1 MHKFDILQFMR
12 VKLSIWLVVAILLA
26 AACKKEEGGSACKE
40 VPTSLASVLPE
51 IEPFMIDTGRI
62 SPATWLGRPQPDGRL
77 IQEPI
82 NLIVL
87 DEKATSEASAEARL
101 TAAFTK
107 AGFAPRYGHSSGY
120 WGKMNGDLY
129 AQQPSVRDF
138 AFSDYMW
145 VFTNNHARMFGPY
158 IHEGIYVWIG
168 SSSRE
173 RGIAHD
179 YVSFRISRDAMVKE
193 MVNYGAADDAGCYFL
208 NNKIDNANVS
218 TGDHD
223 GFAGVLVLK

>member
-1 MHKFDILQFMR
+1 MSL
-12 VKLSIWLVVAILLA
+12 KLSILCILAMFLSI
-26 AACKKEEGGSACKE
+26 ACKKEDGNTCKE
-40 VPTSLASVLPE
+40 IPSSLKSVLPE
-51 IEPFMIDTGRI
+51 IESFMIDTNKT
-62 SPATWLGRPQPDGRL
+62 SPATWLGRPQADGRL

-82 NLIVL
+82 NLIII
-87 DEKATSEASAEARL
+87 DEKATSEEDAILRL

-107 AGFAPRYGHSSGY
+107 AGFGPRYGHSSGY
-120 WGKMNGDLY
+120 WGKMNGDFY

-145 VFTNNHARMFGPY
+145 VFTNNHARIFGPY
-158 IHEGIYVWIG
+158 IHDDIYVWIG

-173 RGIAHD
+173 RGVAHD

-193 MVNYGAADDAGCYFL
+193 MANYGSAENAGCHFL
-208 NNKIDNANVS
+208 NNKIDNESVS

-223 GFAGVLVLK
+223 GYAGVLVLK